1 MKTILTVAV
10 MMLFVLAV
18 GTAYADDVPV
28 FGGIKDVGTELYN
41 DAFAA
46 HDSAQADA
54 DKEVKGSATGGV
66 AKEDEN
72 SKIWDDLLRPTGETE
87 AP

>member
-10 MMLFVLAV
+10 MTLFVLAI
-18 GTAYADDVPV
+18 GTAYADEMPV
-28 FGGIKDVGTELYN
+28 FGGTKDVGTELYN

-46 HDSAQADA
+46 HDSAQAD
-54 DKEVKGSATGGV
+54 KEVKGSAAGGV
-66 AKEDEN
+66 AIEDEN
-72 SKIWDDLLRPTGETE
+72 SRIWDDLLRPTGGSE

>member
-46 HDSAQADA
+46 HDSAQAD
-54 DKEVKGSATGGV
+54 KEIKGSAAGGV

-72 SKIWDDLLRPTGETE
+72 ARIWDDLLKPTGKSE